1 MLIDIYFF
9 IFYKYFSHPRFK
21 NRVKAINRA
30 SLLVALTLV
39 SIINII
45 GLLLQ
50 HFTSVCLYGGIT
62 GRIVGGLIGI
72 VTLALVYLYFS
83 RGNYGETIAE
93 RLNGK
98 HYDTPLNKWLCW
110 SFFLLSFFGL
120 LLLAMYFKNVTFST
134 MPLK

>member
-1 MLIDIYFF
+1 M
-9 IFYKYFSHPRFK
+9 
-21 NRVKAINRA
+21 
-30 SLLVALTLV
+30 VALTLV